1 MMHYSIEARNQI
13 FVRGYGFWLLLKIK
27 LINHAKQ
34 SATNALKTASKRA
47 IQELTKAT
55 VDLIENKI
63 TDNIIG
69 LSRTSPQNSSET
81 VERETENNEVDRE
94 ITEKYINISRKKDS
108 KLLMIYDLYNNRIME
123 HP

>member
-1 MMHYSIEARNQI
+1 MA
-13 FVRGYGFWLLLKIK
+13 FVKNMGKNVK
-27 LINHAKQ
+27 LFNHAKQ

-47 IQELTKAT
+47 IQETAEAT

-81 VERETENNEVDRE
+81 IERETENNGVDRE
-94 ITEKYINISRKKDS
+94 IPKNT
-108 KLLMIYDLYNNRIME
+108 
-123 HP
+123 

>member
-1 MMHYSIEARNQI
+1 MA
-13 FVRGYGFWLLLKIK
+13 FVKNMGKNVK
-27 LINHAKQ
+27 LFNHAKQ

-47 IQELTKAT
+47 IQETAEAA

-81 VERETENNEVDRE
+81 IERETENNGVDRE
-94 ITEKYINISRKKDS
+94 IPKNT
-108 KLLMIYDLYNNRIME
+108 
-123 HP
+123 